1 VEEMMFD
8 ADDDE
13 SLPWSTC
20 FEDEDEDVWEE
31 EDVGERD
38 ENGIGENIL
47 AWSGI
52 ACPDEEEEK

>member
-1 VEEMMFD
+1 MFD